1 MNKFEKQYD
10 MNLKRNMSAS
20 AHRLIFSIKYITHLC
35 IINTY
40 FFFIIYLQRTNSK
53 ETRFD
58 SIKSAI

>member
-1 MNKFEKQYD
+1 MIECYIV
-10 MNLKRNMSAS
+10 NLSSVSNMSAS

-53 ETRFD
+53 ETHFD